1 MKKSA
6 KREPVKGVEVK
17 AVAGG
22 GDMATPGLLP
32 GDPVPGEI
40 PSVP

>member
-17 AVAGG
+17 VVAGG
-22 GDMATPGLLP
+22 GDMQNPPAP
-32 GDPVPGEI
+32 GDAHQPG
-40 PSVP
+40 